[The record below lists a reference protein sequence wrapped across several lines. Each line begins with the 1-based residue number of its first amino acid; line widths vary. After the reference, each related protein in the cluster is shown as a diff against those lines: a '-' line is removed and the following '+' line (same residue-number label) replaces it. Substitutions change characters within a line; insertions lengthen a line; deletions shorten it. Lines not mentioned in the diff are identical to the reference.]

1 MQLISKQG
9 NTSFILKNTNK
20 LVRDEIFDAAVNK
33 TGYIQ
38 ESGYNLVFINK
49 HLCKNATIGVISL
62 NNTSSAYRSSFTK
75 SKLEK
80 FGCTALNG
88 RTIRDVAGEAQYE
101 DGYDEV
107 GFNTLIQKLSK

>member
-9 NTSFILKNTNK
+9 NTNFILKNTNK

-49 HLCKNATIGVISL
+49 HRCKMQLLA
-62 NNTSSAYRSSFTK
+62 
-75 SKLEK
+75 
-80 FGCTALNG
+80 
-88 RTIRDVAGEAQYE
+88 
-101 DGYDEV
+101 
-107 GFNTLIQKLSK
+107 